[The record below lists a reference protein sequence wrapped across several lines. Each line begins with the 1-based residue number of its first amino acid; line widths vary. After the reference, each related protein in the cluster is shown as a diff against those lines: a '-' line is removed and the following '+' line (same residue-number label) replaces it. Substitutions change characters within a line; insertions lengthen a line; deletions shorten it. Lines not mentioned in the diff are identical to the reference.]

1 MSKIWTLFFGL
12 ILCVNGQAHSL
23 STTAIDLYKV
33 NGLWVAQF
41 TISQE
46 GANIALEET
55 WGQSLQSFDAQEFK
69 EKYVAYIKERV
80 HLSSNDQTI
89 YLGEGGIKLGAHET
103 KMTFMLPDLAPD
115 FNQLNMHIPLFESL
129 EGQHTIVRIDTEGG
143 QVKAILKASN
153 AFTATYDHGEI
164 TYASAVKKS
173 NLWWWVL
180 IVLVALTVTV
190 TLRKLLGNVK

>member
-69 EKYVAYIKERV
+69 EKYITYIKERV

-115 FNQLNMHIPLFESL
+115 FDQLNMHIPLFESL
-129 EGQHTIVRIDTEGG
+129 EGQHTIVRIDTEEG
-143 QVKAILKASN
+143 QVKAILKSSN
-153 AFTATYDHGEI
+153 SFKAYFSRGEI
-164 TYASAVKKS
+164 NYLSTLNVNSYIWLGLGVVFIFA
-173 NLWWWVL
+173 LVL
-180 IVLVALTVTV
+180 FYYLP
-190 TLRKLLGNVK
+190 K

>member
-1 MSKIWTLFFGL
+1 MGL

-55 WGQSLQSFDAQEFK
+55 WGQSLQSFEVQEFK
-69 EKYVAYIKERV
+69 EKYIAYIKERV

-103 KMTFMLPDLAPD
+103 KITFMLPDLAPD
-115 FNQLNMHIPLFESL
+115 FDQLNMHIPLFESL
-129 EGQHTIVRIDTEGG
+129 EGQHTIVRIDTEEG
-143 QVKAILKASN
+143 QVKAILKSSN
-153 AFTATYDHGEI
+153 SFKAYFSRGEI
-164 TYASAVKKS
+164 NYSSTLNVNSYIWLGLGVVFIFA
-173 NLWWWVL
+173 LVL
-180 IVLVALTVTV
+180 FYYFS
-190 TLRKLLGNVK
+190 K

>member
-1 MSKIWTLFFGL
+1 LSKIWTLFFGL

-69 EKYVAYIKERV
+69 EKYITYIKERV

-115 FNQLNMHIPLFESL
+115 FDQLNMHIPLFESL
-129 EGQHTIVRIDTEGG
+129 EGQHTIVRIDTEEG
-143 QVKAILKASN
+143 QVKAILKSSN
-153 AFTATYDHGEI
+153 SFKAYFSCGEI
-164 TYASAVKKS
+164 NYLSTLNVNSYIWLGLGVVFIFA
-173 NLWWWVL
+173 LVL
-180 IVLVALTVTV
+180 FYYLP
-190 TLRKLLGNVK
+190 K

>member
-1 MSKIWTLFFGL
+1 LSKIWTLFLGL

-89 YLGEGGIKLGAHET
+89 HLGEGGIKLGAHET

-115 FNQLNMHIPLFESL
+115 FDQLNMYIPLFETL
-129 EGQHTIVRIDTEGG
+129 EGQHTIVRIDKAGMKS
-143 QVKAILKASN
+143 KAILKASN
-153 AFTATYDHGEI
+153 SFTTSYEHGEI
-164 TYASAVKKS
+164 TYPIPAEEST
-173 NLWWWVL
+173 LGWWVL

-190 TLRKLLGNVK
+190 TLRKLLGNV